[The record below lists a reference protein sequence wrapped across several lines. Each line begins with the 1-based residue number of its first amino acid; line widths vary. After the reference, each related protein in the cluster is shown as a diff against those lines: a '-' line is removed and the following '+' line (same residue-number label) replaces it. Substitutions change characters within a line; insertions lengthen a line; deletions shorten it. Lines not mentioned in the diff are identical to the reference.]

1 MSRAMWDSDGVT
13 SSVTRSV
20 TSGDVIIGDVT
31 IHLSHLAVVGI
42 QRMNEE
48 KEEGMN
54 EGRKEGRKEG
64 GKEGR
69 KKKGRNERKEEVR
82 ERG

>member
-48 KEEGMN
+48 KEEG
-54 EGRKEGRKEG
+54 RKD
-64 GKEGR
+64 
-69 KKKGRNERKEEVR
+69 VR
-82 ERG
+82 CWQFVSNVLIICQCVSLLSVLGYSCVSD